1 MIFLIDKVSYIITAP
16 YIELHKSARLR
27 GHKVSQRQQ
36 IQTRL
41 SLPRLYDPASLGRDW
56 RSRDRSGF
64 YCAARAS

>member
-1 MIFLIDKVSYIITAP
+1 MIFLDKVSYIITAP

-41 SLPRLYDPASLGRDW
+41 SLPRLYDPASLGRDVAC
-56 RSRDRSGF
+56 RDRAGF